1 MTDQSIELALRGLD
15 PTVRPPVL
23 TGEDVAYAVDDTPLG
38 RMLFAVTSSGAV
50 LASRYITADGAEDV
64 LLQRISDRV
73 SPRVLRV
80 PRRTD
85 DVRRQL
91 DEYLTRVRH
100 GFELRTDTTLMADF
114 QRRVLTRLPEVAGY
128 GEVTSYGALA
138 AAAGSPKAARAVGA
152 ALAANP
158 LCVVVPCHRVVGSAG
173 ALTGYA
179 GGVAAKRRL
188 LELESAAH
196 P

>member
-1 MTDQSIELALRGLD
+1 MTDHSIELALRGLD
-15 PTVRPPVL
+15 PNVRPPML

-38 RMLFAVTSSGAV
+38 RMLFAVTAKGAV
-50 LASRYITADGAEDV
+50 LASRYITGDDAEDV
-64 LLQRISDRV
+64 LLQRISERV
-73 SPRVLRV
+73 SPRVLRS

-91 DEYLTRVRH
+91 DEYLAGSRH
-100 GFELRTDTTLMADF
+100 AFDVRTDTALMADF

-128 GEVTSYGALA
+128 GQVTSYGALA
-138 AAAGSPKAARAVGA
+138 TAAGNPKAARAVGA
-152 ALAANP
+152 ALGANP
-158 LCVVVPCHRVVGSAG
+158 LCVVLPCHRVVGAAG

-188 LELESAAH
+188 LELESAARQ
-196 P
+196 

>member
-1 MTDQSIELALRGLD
+1 VTDHSIELALRGLD
-15 PTVRPPVL
+15 PTVRPPML

-38 RMLFAVTSSGAV
+38 RMLFAVTAKGAV
-50 LASRYITADGAEDV
+50 LASRYITGDDAEDV

-73 SPRVLRV
+73 SPRVLRS

-91 DEYLTRVRH
+91 DEYLAGSRH
-100 GFELRTDTTLMADF
+100 AFDVRTDTALMADF

-128 GEVTSYGALA
+128 GQVTSYGALA
-138 AAAGSPKAARAVGA
+138 TAAGNPKAARAVGA
-152 ALAANP
+152 ALGANP
-158 LCVVVPCHRVVGSAG
+158 LCVVLPCHRVVGAAG

-188 LELESAAH
+188 LELESAATQ
-196 P
+196 